1 MQLFGSK
8 LKRTIFSVLVNFQD
22 KNSEGDLLGSE
33 SCITEKKNGQIPQY
47 RQKYTQYKQHGNSNL
62 EFVNIQTFWTQ
73 NFTDMTFQLQISD
86 SKSQETRPK
95 RRGFI
100 SDFFYLRVKGETNP
114 EQFRLV

>member
-22 KNSEGDLLGSE
+22 KNSEGDILGSE

-62 EFVNIQTFWTQ
+62 EFVNIQAFWTQ
-73 NFTDMTFQLQISD
+73 NFTDMTFQL
-86 SKSQETRPK
+86 
-95 RRGFI
+95 
-100 SDFFYLRVKGETNP
+100 
-114 EQFRLV
+114 